1 MQPKPLHGAAPGFR
15 VLHDDAAAAA
25 VRRHAQ
31 LPLAGLAG
39 ESDAIHRRPDRT
51 IDMDLYRRHIA
62 ARRRVARERAALTS
76 AGVGV
81 LAMTAIYLAL
91 FFAAAHTRATNHA
104 QPTAPLNA
112 TPIPGAADVK
122 F

>member
-1 MQPKPLHGAAPGFR
+1 MQPRPLHGAAPGFR
-15 VLHDDAAAAA
+15 VLHDDAAAGA
-25 VRRHAQ
+25 VRRHGQ
-31 LPLAGLAG
+31 FPLASLAG

-51 IDMDLYRRHIA
+51 IDVDLYRRHIA

-91 FFAAAHTRATNHA
+91 FAVAHTRATNHA
-104 QPTAPLNA
+104 PLAAPINA
-112 TPIPGAADVK
+112 TPIPGAADVR